1 MAAART
7 GARGRTAAPAT
18 DAEAAAAAE
27 AEDEPL
33 SVPLVGE
40 FAGLMEDDVSRI
52 WAIRMGTIQR
62 FALDLIP
69 FRRAGYGVPRRTN
82 LVL

>member
-1 MAAART
+1 MAAARK
-7 GARGRTAAPAT
+7 GARWRTAAPAT

-40 FAGLMEDDVSRI
+40 FAGLMEDDVSRD
-52 WAIRMGTIQR
+52 RKS
-62 FALDLIP
+62 
-69 FRRAGYGVPRRTN
+69 V
-82 LVL
+82 V

>member
-1 MAAART
+1 MAYG
-7 GARGRTAAPAT
+7 GACHRRRGSRGGGGGGRA
-18 DAEAAAAAE
+18 
-27 AEDEPL
+27 L